1 MELRH
6 LRYFIAVA
14 EELHFTRAARRLG
27 MAQPPL
33 SQQIQ
38 QLEAEL
44 ATPLFER
51 GTRRVTLT
59 EAGRMLLPEARA
71 TLDQASRAAT
81 VARRA
86 GKGEI
91 GELRIGLF
99 ASAPLLPVFTEAVL
113 SFRRRLPDVHLAL
126 HESPTLQQVDALRRG
141 ALDAGFLRCPSAADI
156 PADITAVELLRERLV
171 AMMREDHPLARHQ
184 GPLPIAALAG
194 ERLIFFSRSVGT
206 TLHGQFQALCGAAGF
221 APNITQTAR
230 ENATLI
236 GLVAAGLGI
245 AVMPASLAQIRV
257 AEVTHRALAEPGATT
272 SIWLA
277 TPQGAPSALARAFLA
292 CAGASPSARARAFLA

>member
-1 MELRH
+1 MRH
-6 LRYFIAVA
+6 LRYFVAVA

-51 GTRRVTLT
+51 GTRRVALT

-71 TLDQASRAAT
+71 TLEQAARAVL

-86 GKGEI
+86 GRGEI

-113 SFRRRLPDVHLAL
+113 GFRRRLPDVHLAL
-126 HESPTLQQVDALRRG
+126 QESPTLEQVDALRRG

-156 PADITAVELLRERLV
+156 PGDVAAVELLRERLV
-171 AMMREDHPLARHQ
+171 AMMREDHPLARDQ
-184 GPLPIAALAG
+184 GPLPIAALA
-194 ERLIFFSRSVGT
+194 EQKLIFFARSVGT
-206 TLHGQFQALCGAAGF
+206 TLHAQFEALCRAAGF
-221 APNITQTAR
+221 TPDITQTAR
-230 ENATLI
+230 ENSTLI
-236 GLVAAGLGI
+236 GLVAAGFGI

-257 AEVTHRALAEPGATT
+257 AEVTHRELAEPGATT

-277 TPQGAPSALARAFLA
+277 TPRGRTSALARVLLD
-292 CAGASPSARARAFLA
+292 CAGA

>member
-6 LRYFIAVA
+6 LRYFVAVA

-38 QLEAEL
+38 QLETEL
-44 ATPLFER
+44 ATLLFER
-51 GTRRVTLT
+51 GTRRVALT

-71 TLDQASRAAT
+71 ALDQAARAAT

-86 GKGEI
+86 GRGEI

-99 ASAPLLPVFTEAVL
+99 ASAPLLPLFTSTVL

-126 HESPTLQQVDALRRG
+126 QESPTLEQVDALQRG

-156 PADITAVELLRERLV
+156 PGDVAAVELLRERLV
-171 AMMREDHPLARHQ
+171 AMMREDHPLARHP
-184 GPLPIAALAG
+184 GPLPIGALAD
-194 ERLIFFSRSVGT
+194 EKLIFFSRAVGT
-206 TLHGQFQALCGAAGF
+206 TLHAQFDALCRGAGF
-221 APNITQTAR
+221 TPNITQTAR
-230 ENATLI
+230 ENSTLI

-257 AEVTHRALAEPGATT
+257 AEVTHRDLAEPGATT

-277 TPQGAPSALARAFLA
+277 TPRGAPTALARAFLD
-292 CAGASPSARARAFLA
+292 CAGAPMPIP

>member
-1 MELRH
+1 MEMRH
-6 LRYFIAVA
+6 LRYFVAVA

-51 GTRRVTLT
+51 GTRRVALT

-71 TLDQASRAAT
+71 TLEQAARAVL

-86 GKGEI
+86 GRGEI

-113 SFRRRLPDVHLAL
+113 GFRRRLPDVHLAL
-126 HESPTLQQVDALRRG
+126 QESPTLEQVDALRRG

-156 PADITAVELLRERLV
+156 PGDVAAVELLRERLV
-171 AMMREDHPLARHQ
+171 AMMREDHPLARDQ
-184 GPLPIAALAG
+184 GPLPIAALA
-194 ERLIFFSRSVGT
+194 EQKLIFFARSVGT
-206 TLHGQFQALCGAAGF
+206 TLHAQFEALCRAAGF
-221 APNITQTAR
+221 TPDITQTAR
-230 ENATLI
+230 ENSTLI
-236 GLVAAGLGI
+236 GLVAAGFGI

-257 AEVTHRALAEPGATT
+257 AEVTHRELAEPGATT

-277 TPQGAPSALARAFLA
+277 TPRGRTSALARVLLD
-292 CAGASPSARARAFLA
+292 CAGA